1 MLGQKYSVRYHK
13 GEGDQEEGQQAQGK
27 KIKGTGEEGK
37 FRDKMSQP
45 QSLGLD
51 VEILRR
57 LSRDRLVRVLEDAPG
72 SKDLIIDGDLM
83 KMFDRIAGASVL
95 R

>member
-1 MLGQKYSVRYHK
+1 MLVQKDPLLQGRRPRGRTASTRGKEKKKGQLKRKLRV
-13 GEGDQEEGQQAQGK
+13 
-27 KIKGTGEEGK
+27 
-37 FRDKMSQP
+37 KMSQP

-83 KMFDRIAGASVL
+83 KMCDRIAGASVL

>member
-1 MLGQKYSVRYHK
+1 MERKLRG
-13 GEGDQEEGQQAQGK
+13 
-27 KIKGTGEEGK
+27 
-37 FRDKMSQP
+37 KMSQP

-83 KMFDRIAGASVL
+83 KMCDRIAGASVL